1 VSRPRVRLRSS
12 IPALALLGALAPLG
26 GCVPLPGGRTFERR
40 TVAGKRGDDTLVAL
54 DGGTCRVWADVFA
67 RVQVGDEH
75 ACVWRDVGSGRP
87 GSHAAPEPQRPS
99 RGLPGR
105 AGGG

>member
-1 VSRPRVRLRSS
+1 MSRPRVRLRSS

-67 RVQVGDEH
+67 RVRVGDEH
-75 ACVWRDVGSGRP
+75 ACVWRDAGNGGP
-87 GSHAAPEPQRPS
+87 GDRAAPALPRPP
-99 RGLPGR
+99 RRLPGR
-105 AGGG
+105 